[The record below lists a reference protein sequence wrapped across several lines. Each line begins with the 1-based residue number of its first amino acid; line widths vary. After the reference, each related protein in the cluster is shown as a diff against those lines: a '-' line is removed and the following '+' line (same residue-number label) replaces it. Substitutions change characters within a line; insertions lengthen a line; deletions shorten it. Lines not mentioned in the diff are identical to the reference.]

1 MSPDTAVQYRPDAR
15 TVRLLPAFVRW
26 YWVEHPPVIAKTYL
40 QYADAL
46 RESFSII
53 FMLKTLFSPWKSIKD
68 SYPTKGFN
76 LQAILETLFL
86 NITTRGIGAFI
97 RACAIVAGLVIQI
110 LLLAGFL
117 TYLVLWMVFPALI
130 LALVPDLIVMSFL

>member
-15 TVRLLPAFVRW
+15 TVRLFPAFVRW
-26 YWVEHPPVIAKTYL
+26 YWVEHPPLIGKTYL
-40 QYADAL
+40 QYAGAF

-53 FMLKTLFSPWKSIKD
+53 FMLKTLFLPWKSIKD

-76 LQAILETLFL
+76 MQAILETLFL
-86 NITTRGIGAFI
+86 NITTRAIGAFI
-97 RACAIVAGLVIQI
+97 RLCAIIAGLVIQI

-117 TYLVLWMVFPALI
+117 AYLVLWMIFPAI
-130 LALVPDLIVMSFL
+130 VLALIPYLIAMSFL

>member
-1 MSPDTAVQYRPDAR
+1 MSPDTTVQYRPDAR
-15 TVRLLPAFVRW
+15 TVRLFPAFVRW
-26 YWVEHPPVIAKTYL
+26 YWVEHPPIIGKTYL
-40 QYADAL
+40 QFADAF

-76 LQAILETLFL
+76 LQAILETLFM
-86 NITTRGIGAFI
+86 NITTRAIGAFI
-97 RACAIVAGLVIQI
+97 RLCAIVAGLVIQI

-117 TYLVLWMVFPALI
+117 VYLVLWLIFPALV
-130 LALVPDLIVMSFL
+130 LALIPYLIVTIFL